1 LVSFNFPEIDARLKV
16 RALWGLAL
24 ALAASGAPQVWTL
37 INFQPLGIDFLPLW
51 TAGRMAWT
59 HPERVY
65 DFAAVSHA
73 QAWLLPH
80 LKWPRPYAYPPTTL
94 LLLATFGRLP
104 FWPALAAWLALGLG
118 VFLYAG
124 ARLAQ
129 HRRGL
134 VLVLMV
140 LCPAAL
146 LAQLVG
152 QSVLLAAGLSVLA
165 VLDIQHRPRLS
176 GTLFALAAAIKPQA
190 VLLAPIGLLAGGAFE
205 ALASAAVVEAGLI
218 GLSVLC
224 FGPARWSEWLGSF
237 SAFQSVIDSAPGLVA
252 GVIAPAGAAHT
263 LGLAGPIATLWRAA
277 FALIGAGLVWRAF
290 QRPNLAQVR
299 IAALAAGSLLAA
311 PYAMHYDGAL
321 LVPAAVTMAVDGLEA
336 GGWII
341 RLLALCAVCEVT
353 TPGVGLLA
361 ILAFAVLSGLRG
373 PVPRLA
379 AEPLAA

>member
-1 LVSFNFPEIDARLKV
+1 MVFLNIPELDERLKV

-24 ALAASGAPQVWTL
+24 ALAAIAAPQIWTL

-51 TAGRMAWT
+51 TAGRMSWA
-59 HPERVY
+59 HPDRVY

-73 QAWLLPH
+73 QDWLLPN

-104 FWPALAAWLALGLG
+104 FWPALGAWLGLGLG

-129 HRRGL
+129 RRRGL

-140 LCPAAL
+140 LSPAAL

-152 QSVLLAAGLSVLA
+152 QSVLLAAGLTVLA
-165 VLDIQHRPRLS
+165 MLELERRPRLS
-176 GTLFALAAAIKPQA
+176 GALFAIAAAIKPQA

-205 ALASAAVVEAGLI
+205 ALASAAVVEAVLI

-224 FGPARWSEWLGSF
+224 FGPARWAEWLGSF
-237 SAFQSVIDSAPGLVA
+237 PAFQAVIDSAPGLVA
-252 GVIAPAGAAHT
+252 GVITPAGAAHA
-263 LGLAGPIATLWRAA
+263 LGLSGMIATLWRAA
-277 FALIGAGLVWRAF
+277 FALFGAVLVWRAF
-290 QRPNLAQVR
+290 ARPGSMQAR

-311 PYAMHYDGAL
+311 PYAMHYDGTL
-321 LVPAAVTMAVDGLEA
+321 LVPAAVAMAVDGVEA
-336 GGWII
+336 GGWTV
-341 RLLALCAVCEVT
+341 RMLALCAVCEVT
-353 TPGVGLLA
+353 TPGVGVLA
-361 ILAFAVLSGLRG
+361 ILAFAVLSGLRT
-373 PVPRLA
+373 PVPRLT